1 MFLTIWYKPYL
12 IWSWHLVIIILS
24 SYNLIIMQPCPLYS
38 CWVSIW
44 ERKSSFIFDCD
55 QKTFP
60 CNVFWFRT
68 VFAADKI
75 FIGLF
80 SSFRLG
86 RKESQMEIVPDH
98 LCHFQSKSL
107 SAFLGNVR
115 NQICFPGPRSP
126 WLLLTPYLLL
136 CSGLDII
143 RWQ

>member
-1 MFLTIWYKPYL
+1 M
-12 IWSWHLVIIILS
+12 
-24 SYNLIIMQPCPLYS
+24 
-38 CWVSIW
+38 SIG

-136 CSGLDII
+136 CLALISFGDNKFHMEEGRRQSKIAKYSKELLTLTHPQFMAISYPNHH
-143 RWQ
+143 